1 MKTTVI
7 ILAASVALAA
17 CTAKEKEEITAA
29 GQTVGEWQID
39 VNKNAGPGCFA
50 VRHFVNPTSQVQM
63 GINATSTPPS
73 GSLSIFVQGYEG
85 IQPGQTIPATFTVG
99 DRVFKGT
106 FTGQD
111 TAGFGGAT
119 VPVDNANF
127 IYSLGDYE
135 NLTITYGDDRRVIVP
150 LDDVDPAI
158 AALKSCQEGLAAK

>member
-1 MKTTVI
+1 MKTTTI
-7 ILAASVALAA
+7 ILAAAVALAA
-17 CTAKEKEEITAA
+17 CAAKEPDPAA
-29 GQTVGEWQID
+29 GQTVGNWRIK
-39 VNKNAGPGCFA
+39 VNPAAGPGCYA
-50 VRHFVNPTSQVQM
+50 VRNFVDPTSEVQM

-73 GSLSIFVQGYEG
+73 GYLSIFVQGYEG
-85 IQPGQTIPATFTVG
+85 IQPGQSIPATFTVG

-127 IYSLGDYE
+127 IYSLGDYDS
-135 NLTITYGDDRRVIVP
+135 LTIGYGDDRRVIVP

-158 AALKSCQEGLAAK
+158 AALRACQEGL

>member
-1 MKTTVI
+1 MKATVM
-7 ILAASVALAA
+7 ILSAAVALAA
-17 CTAKEKEEITAA
+17 CAAKKEDTTS
-29 GQTVGEWQID
+29 GQTVGQWRID
-39 VNKNAGPGCFA
+39 VNQNAGPGCFA
-50 VRHFVNPTSQVQM
+50 VRNFVNPTSEVQM

-73 GSLSIFVQGYEG
+73 GYLSIFVQGYEG
-85 IQPGQTIPATFTVG
+85 IQPGQSIPATFTVG
-99 DRVFKGT
+99 DETYKGT

-127 IYSLGDYE
+127 IYSLGDYDS
-135 NLTITYGDDRRVIVP
+135 LTITYGDDRRVIVP

>member
-7 ILAASVALAA
+7 VLAASAALAA
-17 CTAKEKEEITAA
+17 CAAEEPISRT
-29 GQTVGEWQID
+29 GETVGQWRID
-39 VNKNAGPGCFA
+39 VNQAAGPGCFA
-50 VRHFVNPTSQVQM
+50 VRNFVDPNSEVQM

-73 GSLSIFVQGYEG
+73 GYLSIFVQGYEG

-99 DRVFKGT
+99 DREFTGT

-119 VPVDNANF
+119 VPVDKAEF
-127 IYSLGDYE
+127 IYDLGNYDE
-135 NLTITYGDDRRVIVP
+135 LVISYGDGRRVLVP

-158 AALKSCQEGLAAK
+158 AALRTCQESL